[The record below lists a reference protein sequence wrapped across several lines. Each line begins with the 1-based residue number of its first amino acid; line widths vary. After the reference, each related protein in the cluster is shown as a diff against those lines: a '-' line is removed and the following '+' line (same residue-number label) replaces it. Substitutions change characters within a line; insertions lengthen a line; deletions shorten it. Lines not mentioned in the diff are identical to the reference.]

1 MSVDS
6 GRPLLL
12 MSSSESAKGI
22 TSSCSESRM
31 IVFGLTV
38 VVFQE
43 ARLCAAR
50 CREPVVEKE
59 DEHGSF
65 NEGVKK

>member
-1 MSVDS
+1 
-6 GRPLLL
+6 
-12 MSSSESAKGI
+12 
-22 TSSCSESRM
+22 M